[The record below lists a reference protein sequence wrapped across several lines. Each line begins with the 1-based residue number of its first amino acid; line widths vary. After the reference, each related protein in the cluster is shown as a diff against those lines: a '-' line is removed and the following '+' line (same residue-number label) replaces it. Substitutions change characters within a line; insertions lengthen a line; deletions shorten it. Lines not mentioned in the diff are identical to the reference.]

1 MSSKKKRKSTT
12 TRKNQE
18 KETLQQSQ
26 ALPELKD
33 KNLKNNLSPNWK
45 IYLNNK

>member
-33 KNLKNNLSPNWK
+33 KNLKNNLNPNWK